1 MTENAN
7 GTYNNE
13 ACTKNSTK
21 DKSLQEIV
29 YEITEDE
36 LSRFPDDTVPV
47 EQLKRMAE
55 NQSLRRKRR
64 RKKIIAAAAVFFVA
78 LAGILIG
85 FSDFPANVEADKN
98 EPEEIVT
105 EDGVVIEDGG
115 WGSSS
120 EDELIITDWDEITET
135 KCHLEELIIPR
146 FIPDGYCFDKLVIGN
161 EGSDDIKCEY
171 LFVNGNQEIMIHQF
185 IHFNSYNS
193 FYQEEYDEIV
203 ECKKGKIYLNNIDKN
218 TIATIIVSGGC
229 IVKIWGVNDKGTIVN
244 IVDGLEY

>member
-1 MTENAN
+1 MTENDN

-13 ACTKNSTK
+13 ACTKNSSK

-36 LSRFPDDTVPV
+36 LSRFPDDTVTV

-120 EDELIITDWDEITET
+120 EDELIITDWDEV
-135 KCHLEELIIPR
+135 ELARKYVSQLMIPTSL
-146 FIPDGYCFDKLVIGN
+146 PDGYVFKELNIESQKDAGNTCTFLYENGN
-161 EGSDDIKCEY
+161 ELLEIYEY
-171 LFVNGNQEIMIHQF
+171 IP
-185 IHFNSYNS
+185 
-193 FYQEEYDEIV
+193 
-203 ECKKGKIYLNNIDKN
+203 LNNLNSIEISDFEHKADTELGTVYFNTTEGIKTAIIQNKN
-218 TIATIIVSGGC
+218 DGMIIVIKGELYR
-229 IVKIWGVNDKGTIVN
+229 NDIISIINTLK
-244 IVDGLEY
+244 